1 MHKKGGVLTDECTT
15 NCASSAAAAGLQS
28 PKGARQSKG
37 TVGMVSDAC
46 ITIDASLL
54 LFSRTGP
61 PINQVVLKNSN
72 RAMVEPRL
80 LFRGLYLVSSLS

>member
-1 MHKKGGVLTDECTT
+1 MRKKGGVLTDECTT

-61 PINQVVLKNSN
+61 PNDQVVAKKLKSCDG
-72 RAMVEPRL
+72 RTQA
-80 LFRGLYLVSSLS
+80 SLSWFLYSS